1 MKLSGNWEGFYEYG
15 QGYTLPHFGKRVK
28 IFATMSEDNY
38 SFTGT
43 INEEQNEY
51 SVPLEA
57 NIKGFV
63 EDNFISFVKT
73 YPKKAILKEFG
84 KTEMAFE
91 NTKLEIEHEGYF
103 DVNNNSIYGNW
114 FIREQVTV
122 DSETFESICEGI
134 WLLTKK

>member
-28 IFATMSEDNY
+28 IVATISEANF

-57 NIKGFV
+57 TIKGFI
-63 EDNFISFVKT
+63 DDDFISFVKT
-73 YPKKAILKEFG
+73 YPKKPILKEFG
-84 KTEMAFE
+84 KTEIIFE
-91 NTKLEIEHEGYF
+91 NSKLEIEHEGF
-103 DVNNNSIYGNW
+103 VDVENNSIYGNW
-114 FIREQVTV
+114 YIKELITDEFG
-122 DSETFESICEGI
+122 SFENIIQGI
-134 WLLTKK
+134 WILSKK